1 MFFKRKPVLAVQR
14 THKEPQNWYIN
25 VLTLLAIQSKVSHEH
40 LQHNFEA
47 LIFSYPND
55 LKPTLLKPCVQFL
68 GHILITRTAE
78 QCEHVLLVV
87 ICLSTDFI
95 GFQIAGVK
103 AKIALYQFLRF
114 HNFGF
119 TSPQL
124 HHELLIF
131 ILLHK

>member
-1 MFFKRKPVLAVQR
+1 M
-14 THKEPQNWYIN
+14 
-25 VLTLLAIQSKVSHEH
+25 TLLAIQSKFSHEH

-68 GHILITRTAE
+68 GHILVTRTAE

-87 ICLSTDFI
+87 ICLNTDSI
-95 GFQIAGVK
+95 GFKIAGVK

-124 HHELLIF
+124 HHEFLIF
-131 ILLHK
+131 IAFHK